1 MENENY
7 TLSDGTVI
15 TDEVAE
21 KIVEEVYDA
30 IDRKAYKVITDKVRK
45 TPAATI
51 PNEEIKRELL
61 QEIQNAL

>member
-1 MENENY
+1 MEDENY

-30 IDRKAYKVITDKVRK
+30 IDRKAYKVITDTVRK
-45 TPAATI
+45 TPAVTI
-51 PNEEIKRELL
+51 PNEEIKKELL

>member
-1 MENENY
+1 VADENY

-30 IDRKAYKVITDKVRK
+30 IDRGAYKVITDKFRK
-45 TPAATI
+45 SPAVTI
-51 PNEEIKRELL
+51 PNEKIQKQLL
-61 QEIQNAL
+61 QEIENA

>member
-1 MENENY
+1 VADKEY

-30 IDRKAYKVITDKVRK
+30 IDRGAYKVITDKFRK
-45 TPAATI
+45 SPIVTI
-51 PNEEIKRELL
+51 PNEEIQKQLL
-61 QEIQNAL
+61 QEIQNA

>member
-1 MENENY
+1 MADENY

-30 IDRKAYKVITDKVRK
+30 IARGAYKVITDRVRK
-45 TPAATI
+45 TPAVTI
-51 PNEEIKRELL
+51 PNEKIQKQLL
-61 QEIQNAL
+61 KEIQKIK

>member
-1 MENENY
+1 MEDEKY

-30 IDRKAYKVITDKVRK
+30 IDRGAYKVITDKVRK
-45 TPAATI
+45 TPTITI
-51 PNEEIKRELL
+51 PNEEIKKKLL
-61 QEIQNAL
+61 QEIQNA

>member
-1 MENENY
+1 MADENY

-30 IDRKAYKVITDKVRK
+30 IDRGAYKVITDKFRK
-45 TPAATI
+45 SPTVTI
-51 PNEEIKRELL
+51 PSEEIQRQLL
-61 QEIQNAL
+61 REIQNA

>member
-1 MENENY
+1 MADENY

-30 IDRKAYKVITDKVRK
+30 IDRGAYKVITDTVRK
-45 TPAATI
+45 SPTVTI
-51 PNEEIKRELL
+51 PNAKIQKRLL
-61 QEIQNAL
+61 QEIQNA